1 MKTKLPLILL
11 AAALFQPA
19 VSQAQTADVPKVLS
33 DNYRVTHYVEPIF
46 PLSLANKNVGEGFAQ
61 IQILI
66 AADGT
71 LLETFVSEFTRE
83 EFAESAERAVRAWR
97 FRPAENPASLPKRFN
112 IRFDFRREGMLIVQ
126 GDFQETVNNFLN
138 IRDDRTVTICKLR
151 ELDATPEVVN
161 LVVPVYP
168 AGLQQQRT
176 DGYATVSF
184 FIDETGMV
192 HVASCAD
199 SSHPEFASAAV
210 EAVKQWTFTPPLRK
224 GGATRVFAVQDFT
237 FTPGKAVANGAAT
250 H

>member
-11 AAALFQPA
+11 AAALLLPA
-19 VSQAQTADVPKVLS
+19 TSQAQTSVPQVLS
-33 DNYRVTHYVEPIF
+33 DGCRVDHYVEPLF
-46 PLSLANKNVGEGFAQ
+46 PLSIRNKNVNEGFAQ
-61 IQILI
+61 IQFVV

-97 FRPAENPASLPKRFN
+97 FRPADNPAALPKRFN

-168 AGLQQQRT
+168 AGLQQQKV

-184 FIDETGMV
+184 FIDETGAV

-199 SSHPEFASAAV
+199 ASRPEFAASAI
-210 EAVKQWTFTPPLRK
+210 EAVKQWTFTAPLRK
-224 GGATRVFAVQDFT
+224 GIATRVFAVQDFT
-237 FTPGKAVANGAAT
+237 FTPGKAVADGSAT